1 MINFRGGG
9 GGGGLAQTS
18 STESQIFIISA
29 KLKKKRDTLEVFEAD
44 WQWASNLPIPP
55 AEGDLPGTVTTS
67 SKHAEPSTSGQDSD
81 GDEHHTELPRKQE
94 NSGCQDNSTDRPS
107 GAYSSE
113 PCTRPSEGDLP
124 GAVTTSSKHAEP
136 STSRQ
141 DSDGDEHH
149 TELPRKQENS
159 GCQDNSTDKPSGAY
173 SSPTEPCTRPSEG
186 DLPGAVTTS
195 SKHAEPSTSRQ
206 DSDGDEH
213 HTELPRK
220 QENSGCQDNST
231 DRPSGAYSSPAG
243 PCSRPSESELP
254 VAVNTSSEHAKPS
267 TSGQDSDG
275 DERDTELPRNQES
288 SGCQDNSTDKPSG
301 AYSSPAEPCSRPSES
316 DLPVAVTTSSEH
328 AEPST
333 SGQDSD
339 GDERDTELPRNQES
353 SGCQDN
359 STDRPSS
366 AYSSPTEPCTRPS
379 EGDLPGAVT
388 TSSKH
393 AEPSTSGQD
402 SDGDERSTELPRNQ
416 ESSGCQDNSTDRP
429 SGAYSSP
436 AEPCSRPSEGDLP
449 VAVTTS
455 SNHAEP
461 STSGQD
467 SDGDEHHTELPR
479 KQENSGCQDNSTD
492 RPSGAYSSEP
502 CTRPSEGD
510 LPGAVTTSSKHA
522 EPSTSRQDSDGDEH
536 HTELPR
542 KQENSGCQDNS
553 TDKPSG
559 AYSSPTEPC
568 TRPSEGDL
576 PGAVTTS
583 SNHAESSTSEQDSDG
598 DEHHTELPRNQE
610 SSGCQDNSTVRPSSA
625 YSSPT
630 EPCTRPC
637 VDDLPVAVTTS
648 GKHAEPSTSGQDSDG
663 DERSTESPYNH
674 DIVRSR
680 CQDEPLYSSSDAYS
694 PSTEESDSSQE
705 SLKRK
710 KRGVKS
716 RAKKIIALSSAD
728 DLPVAVIAHTQQAK
742 PAISE
747 NELDTDSHGD
757 VLSTDQESSSCQD
770 ESMDSSSD
778 DDSPSTEGGDSSE
791 QSWDNKKC
799 RVKGQATKISMEE
812 QVHGQSQLPISSQI

>member
-1 MINFRGGG
+1 MTCRRSDSLVDKSCILDAIGSLLGVFDNGAKDNSWLISG

-267 TSGQDSDG
+267 TSGQTLTVMSVI
-275 DERDTELPRNQES
+275 TELPRNQES

-339 GDERDTELPRNQES
+339 GDERDTELPRNQRAPDARITPRI
-353 SGCQDN
+353 GHQVLIHPP
-359 STDRPSS
+359 PSHVLV
-366 AYSSPTEPCTRPS
+366 P
-379 EGDLPGAVT
+379 
-388 TSSKH
+388 
-393 AEPSTSGQD
+393 
-402 SDGDERSTELPRNQ
+402 PR
-416 ESSGCQDNSTDRP
+416 
-429 SGAYSSP
+429 
-436 AEPCSRPSEGDLP
+436 
-449 VAVTTS
+449 V
-455 SNHAEP
+455 
-461 STSGQD
+461 
-467 SDGDEHHTELPR
+467 
-479 KQENSGCQDNSTD
+479 
-492 RPSGAYSSEP
+492 
-502 CTRPSEGD
+502 
-510 LPGAVTTSSKHA
+510 
-522 EPSTSRQDSDGDEH
+522 
-536 HTELPR
+536 
-542 KQENSGCQDNS
+542 
-553 TDKPSG
+553 
-559 AYSSPTEPC
+559 
-568 TRPSEGDL
+568 
-576 PGAVTTS
+576 
-583 SNHAESSTSEQDSDG
+583 
-598 DEHHTELPRNQE
+598 
-610 SSGCQDNSTVRPSSA
+610 
-625 YSSPT
+625 
-630 EPCTRPC
+630 
-637 VDDLPVAVTTS
+637 
-648 GKHAEPSTSGQDSDG
+648 
-663 DERSTESPYNH
+663 
-674 DIVRSR
+674 I
-680 CQDEPLYSSSDAYS
+680 
-694 PSTEESDSSQE
+694 SQE
-705 SLKRK
+705 LSL
-710 KRGVKS
+710 
-716 RAKKIIALSSAD
+716 
-728 DLPVAVIAHTQQAK
+728 LPANMPSLPHLGRTLTVMSV
-742 PAISE
+742 
-747 NELDTDSHGD
+747 
-757 VLSTDQESSSCQD
+757 VLSYHETKRAPDARITPRIDHQVLIHPP
-770 ESMDSSSD
+770 
-778 DDSPSTEGGDSSE
+778 PSHVLVPP
-791 QSWDNKKC
+791 
-799 RVKGQATKISMEE
+799 RVIS
-812 QVHGQSQLPISSQI
+812 Q